1 MSTYVSAS
9 YQYEDVLLQG
19 KRGHLTSIIMVDNIY
34 FTSSQDFDM
43 YYMSNISTTEF
54 DIEQLA
60 PRSTV
65 MYCHLGTN
73 PRFS

>member
-9 YQYEDVLLQG
+9 YKYEDVLLQG

-43 YYMSNISTTEF
+43 YNMSNISTTEF

-65 MYCHLGTN
+65 MYCRLGTN
-73 PRFS
+73 TRFS

>member
-65 MYCHLGTN
+65 MYCRLGTN